1 MEGRIVVA
9 AAPYG
14 EFRLLHTHFGRL
26 RGLLGC
32 GRDAPAVLLAPCHA
46 IHTFGM
52 RIPIDVA
59 FVDRQGRIAL
69 ARRGLLPGRHLSQR
83 GSVAVFERPS
93 QDAPWFQ
100 AEEWVQIVWGHGIG
114 KE

>member
-1 MEGRIVVA
+1 MGGTVVVE

-14 EFRLLHTHFGRL
+14 EFRLLHTRFGRL

-32 GRDAPAVLLAPCHA
+32 GRDAPAVLLVPCHA

-52 RIPIDVA
+52 RVPIDVA

-69 ARRGLLPGRHLSQR
+69 ACRGLLPGRQLSQKE
-83 GSVAVFERPS
+83 SVAVFERPS
-93 QDAPWFQ
+93 RDAPWFQ
-100 AEEWVQIVWGHGIG
+100 AEERIQIVWGHGER